1 MVTMKSGQAA
11 QAALRE
17 QRWQE
22 LEGNGGFLSDAAV
35 AALSPTVR
43 DGLIGVQRPGGMRYP
58 AFQVVD
64 EGDGTWVVP
73 PAWPRLRD
81 LLAPAQWDDEF
92 QIRWTVATNA
102 FLDGDSPANEIQA
115 HPADV
120 TDRLRYAVDRAIP
133 WTKKAEWTGNDL
145 AY

>member
-1 MVTMKSGQAA
+1 MVTIKTGQAA

-17 QRWQE
+17 QRWQKME
-22 LEGNGGFLSDAAV
+22 SNGGFLSDAKV

-64 EGDGTWVVP
+64 RGGGTWMVP

-92 QIRWTVATNA
+92 QIAWTVATNSY
-102 FLDGDSPANEIQA
+102 LEGDSPADEIQA
-115 HPADV
+115 HPTDV
-120 TDRLRYAVDRAIP
+120 TARLRYAVDRAIP
-133 WTKKAEWTGNDL
+133 RTKKAL
-145 AY
+145 R